1 MTEDERPPADEVPEA
16 LEIIT
21 YRKALERAW
30 ADGVITADEEAMLLG
45 LQEALSIT
53 PAQHQ
58 MLEDQ
63 VKAERLI
70 AIISDE
76 MSMGA
81 GDPLEMPEGAPGI
94 DVAQEELD
102 RLKDGF
108 EGLRLAHST
117 GALTDEAQSA
127 FTSASQA
134 LQDGNLETFREN
146 LEAGH
151 TRLKSAREGKKFQD
165 RLVKAKMTISSAEKL
180 GVDIGKADQLV
191 DAAVLAAG
199 KGDLPLALRYVK
211 GAREEAND
219 GKKKLWSYLQIKRLE
234 RSIEVERFKGVMLLE
249 SQEALSKVEA
259 AIHDKE
265 SINIRELVINAENV
279 ISANATL
286 SKMRGEMDRLKG
298 RIGDLAGLEVDT
310 GGISERH
317 LALQEFWLQDD
328 VENARALTDK
338 LILEVAEAQERFL
351 TEDAIDKAVTVVER
365 CRDAGADAGELEVKL
380 GEARDSLEKKD
391 FQRGRLLAINA
402 QRDGEV
408 MRVRTGRKRSKECIV
423 NIQELIDHT
432 DLPEGKMDELMERV
446 SRART
451 EMDEGDFD
459 GCMTTIRTVASQ
471 FQQES
476 EDLQKGEAQVKA
488 DRAMAGFTDLI
499 AAAAGTGVDTVHAGK
514 ALEDARGIYGR
525 GEYRKAVEVTRQAR
539 YELVRP
545 RSGLLGTGIAA
556 TFREGHKTMELAGEE
571 GADIAEADKML
582 AEAETLLFQEGAGGQ
597 AQALVELVVEE
608 AGKARRRK
616 LADTT
621 GKKIRSIHKVI
632 DEAREMGLEVNEAED
647 MLSRA
652 EALFLEQEDLDSSR
666 RLAETAMEMV
676 EERERRQ
683 HREAARVVIDEAVT
697 AIDETRAAGGEFEE
711 ARNLLAVAESQFDD
725 EDFEAV
731 EQFAVRAKDIAD
743 TQRVQVET
751 TAVEGDLKDM
761 KERLADMEN
770 EGMEVNLAIDM
781 VAEAESLF
789 DGGDIS
795 GAREVVERAGAKAA
809 STRTVYEGQMA
820 RGALLS
826 ARSSMLDAKEVH
838 ADTSHLLEKYAYARS
853 LADDGKFREA
863 EDAAMQ
869 LEQEAVEIRV
879 EAERAGTQK
888 IASEAIEL
896 ARTRLGEALEVGV
909 GEEDEARIT
918 GLIGQAEA
926 ALGEEGDADEAILI
940 AEEAQVISEKAALK
954 QDEGRLGT
962 FDTLEAVFAGMARY
976 GVEVEKANDLLTKVR
991 TAREEGDLAGARDLM
1006 NELGGI
1012 MMAQGRAGAAVAA
1025 GRAGGEPGDGA
1036 AGAAAAGPGIMT
1048 RDQHEVAGH
1057 LTEVRFALE
1066 ELSRLGGDTGDI
1078 KEAVANAETALM
1090 EGNPGK
1096 SLDILDKAGA
1106 NVQERLEDVYRVRAQ
1121 EALKTVRIM
1130 VEKRKADG
1138 SSSPALEA
1146 GLADMLDVYRNGGL
1160 EGLRTLRAKA
1170 DELTQRN
1177 KAELEVQVQEELTR
1191 RAAQV
1196 TVKVAEVMEQGGQ
1209 IVEVDNLLQMANA
1222 ARSKGDIGEASA
1234 LINRAEQEVDEVWLL
1249 MKRTDM
1255 LVELESIRWM
1265 FLKLKKA
1272 GANVAQMGSAIVAAT
1287 KALERAEVDKAASF
1301 CARARTLLNSTTGPF
1316 MEQLVHINIQE
1327 LKAIAVEFQ
1336 AGGEDPALLLGLI
1349 QKAESE
1355 LGSGDISG
1363 AMVSTVG
1370 AKGIVGRRE
1379 LEESTGKQ
1387 HEQVSR
1393 IKVRILHLADGGLYM
1408 KVPLTLHTELVQSLR
1423 KGRMDEV
1430 QRGMENL
1437 LHLANDIQAG
1447 FSKERAKEII
1457 STVERLLGHLHKH
1470 HPDSAV
1476 HTANGEVILKNAR
1489 KMMEKGSFEYAER
1502 YATRAREFILDI
1514 TDEEIS
1520 GVTQAFLYGR
1530 VEEAIEELEELISYL
1545 KKHNIAKEEV
1555 GAVEGHLQQARDLR
1569 ADRGRILDA
1578 EAAIQKGSAAGLRL
1592 KNDYLRNKV
1601 VKALNRFTALVEQGR
1616 KAGKDTSKVESVC
1629 RKAREH
1635 MKRLD
1640 FGTALVELEKLAGR

>member
-1 MTEDERPPADEVPEA
+1 
-16 LEIIT
+16 
-21 YRKALERAW
+21 
-30 ADGVITADEEAMLLG
+30 
-45 LQEALSIT
+45 
-53 PAQHQ
+53 
-58 MLEDQ
+58 
-63 VKAERLI
+63 
-70 AIISDE
+70 
-76 MSMGA
+76 
-81 GDPLEMPEGAPGI
+81 
-94 DVAQEELD
+94 
-102 RLKDGF
+102 
-108 EGLRLAHST
+108 
-117 GALTDEAQSA
+117 
-127 FTSASQA
+127 
-134 LQDGNLETFREN
+134 
-146 LEAGH
+146 
-151 TRLKSAREGKKFQD
+151 
-165 RLVKAKMTISSAEKL
+165 
-180 GVDIGKADQLV
+180 
-191 DAAVLAAG
+191 
-199 KGDLPLALRYVK
+199 
-211 GAREEAND
+211 
-219 GKKKLWSYLQIKRLE
+219 
-234 RSIEVERFKGVMLLE
+234 
-249 SQEALSKVEA
+249 
-259 AIHDKE
+259 
-265 SINIRELVINAENV
+265 
-279 ISANATL
+279 
-286 SKMRGEMDRLKG
+286 
-298 RIGDLAGLEVDT
+298 
-310 GGISERH
+310 
-317 LALQEFWLQDD
+317 
-328 VENARALTDK
+328 
-338 LILEVAEAQERFL
+338 
-351 TEDAIDKAVTVVER
+351 
-365 CRDAGADAGELEVKL
+365 
-380 GEARDSLEKKD
+380 
-391 FQRGRLLAINA
+391 
-402 QRDGEV
+402 
-408 MRVRTGRKRSKECIV
+408 
-423 NIQELIDHT
+423 
-432 DLPEGKMDELMERV
+432 
-446 SRART
+446 
-451 EMDEGDFD
+451 
-459 GCMTTIRTVASQ
+459 
-471 FQQES
+471 
-476 EDLQKGEAQVKA
+476 
-488 DRAMAGFTDLI
+488 
-499 AAAAGTGVDTVHAGK
+499 
-514 ALEDARGIYGR
+514 
-525 GEYRKAVEVTRQAR
+525 
-539 YELVRP
+539 
-545 RSGLLGTGIAA
+545 
-556 TFREGHKTMELAGEE
+556 
-571 GADIAEADKML
+571 
-582 AEAETLLFQEGAGGQ
+582 
-597 AQALVELVVEE
+597 
-608 AGKARRRK
+608 
-616 LADTT
+616 
-621 GKKIRSIHKVI
+621 
-632 DEAREMGLEVNEAED
+632 
-647 MLSRA
+647 
-652 EALFLEQEDLDSSR
+652 
-666 RLAETAMEMV
+666 
-676 EERERRQ
+676 
-683 HREAARVVIDEAVT
+683 
-697 AIDETRAAGGEFEE
+697 
-711 ARNLLAVAESQFDD
+711 
-725 EDFEAV
+725 
-731 EQFAVRAKDIAD
+731 
-743 TQRVQVET
+743 
-751 TAVEGDLKDM
+751 
-761 KERLADMEN
+761 
-770 EGMEVNLAIDM
+770 
-781 VAEAESLF
+781 
-789 DGGDIS
+789 
-795 GAREVVERAGAKAA
+795 
-809 STRTVYEGQMA
+809 
-820 RGALLS
+820 
-826 ARSSMLDAKEVH
+826 
-838 ADTSHLLEKYAYARS
+838 
-853 LADDGKFREA
+853 
-863 EDAAMQ
+863 
-869 LEQEAVEIRV
+869 
-879 EAERAGTQK
+879 
-888 IASEAIEL
+888 
-896 ARTRLGEALEVGV
+896 
-909 GEEDEARIT
+909 
-918 GLIGQAEA
+918 
-926 ALGEEGDADEAILI
+926 
-940 AEEAQVISEKAALK
+940 
-954 QDEGRLGT
+954 
-962 FDTLEAVFAGMARY
+962 
-976 GVEVEKANDLLTKVR
+976 
-991 TAREEGDLAGARDLM
+991 M

-1393 IKVRILHLADGGLYM
+1393 IKVRILHLADGGLDM

-1437 LHLANDIQAG
+1437 LHLVNDIQAG

-1489 KMMEKGSFEYAER
+1489 KMMD
-1502 YATRAREFILDI
+1502 DI

-1555 GAVEGHLQQARDLR
+1555 GAVEGYLQQARDLR

-1640 FGTALVELEKLAGR
+1640 FEAALVELEKLAGR